1 MPRVRTSD
9 RIHDA
14 LRDRIVAGELAD
26 GASLSIYRIADEYG
40 VSRTPVRDAVLRLA
54 QAGLVTI
61 ERNLGV
67 TVHGIGPREIAELFD
82 VRLLLE
88 VPLAERA
95 ARVRT
100 EAQAEELAAESAALA
115 VSREREEFLRHDRD
129 LHALLATIAGAPSVI
144 AILEG
149 LRARTEQRGLSTL
162 ERERTFAQVHA
173 EHEAVV
179 AAVVAGDAA
188 AAGAAMRAHLEA
200 TGRILVH
207 RAAQRAGVA
216 VDPAWGVDGPTQ

>member
-1 MPRVRTSD
+1 MTRTRTSD

-14 LRDRIVAGELAD
+14 LRDRIVTGELAD
-26 GASLSIYRIADEYG
+26 GASLSIYRIAEEYG

-67 TVHGIGPREIAELFD
+67 TVHGIGPREIAEIFD

-88 VPLAERA
+88 VPLAARA
-95 ARVRT
+95 ARLRT
-100 EAQAEELAAESAALA
+100 AEQADLLASESAALA
-115 VSREREEFLRHDRD
+115 SSREREEFLRHDRD
-129 LHALLATIAGAPSVI
+129 LHALLATIAGTPSVI
-144 AILEG
+144 PILEG

-162 ERERTFAQVHA
+162 ERERTFEQVHA
-173 EHEAVV
+173 EHQAVV
-179 AAVVAGDAA
+179 AAVVAGDDQ

-200 TGRILVH
+200 TGRLLVR
-207 RAAQRAGVA
+207 RAADRLGVA
-216 VDPAWGVDGPTQ
+216 VDPTWGDDGPVQ